1 VSLVLETS
9 GLSSGYSED
18 VLVLHDVAVAAR
30 DHQITCVIGANGV
43 GKSTLLKTIFGLLRP
58 AEGKITYDGKDITRR
73 YPYDLIRL
81 GISFVPQLRSVFPY
95 LTVHENLELAGWSY
109 RGEKKRLE
117 DTIGSVYE
125 RYPKLETLKRK
136 KAGVLSGGE
145 QRLLEIL
152 KSLVTN
158 PKTLLIDEPTAGLA
172 PQLTQSVYE
181 ELTKLKEQGITI
193 LLVDQNIRDAVA
205 LSDYVYVLEL
215 GRNKLEGPREQLEGD
230 LEQIVRGMFA

>member
-1 VSLVLETS
+1 MLETT

-18 VLVLHDVAVAAR
+18 ILVLHDVAVAAR
-30 DHQITCVIGANGV
+30 DNQITCIIGANGV
-43 GKSTLLKTIFGLLRP
+43 GKSTLLKTIFGLLKP
-58 AEGKITYDGKDITRR
+58 VKGKVTYDGKDITRR
-73 YPYDLIRL
+73 DPNDLIKM

-95 LTVHENLELAGWSY
+95 LTVQENLELAGWSY
-109 RGEKKRLE
+109 RNEKKKLE
-117 DTIGSVYE
+117 DTIHSVYG

-181 ELTKLKEQGITI
+181 ELAKLKESGLTI
-193 LLVDQNIRDAVA
+193 LLVDQNIRDAVS

-215 GRNKLEGPREQLEGD
+215 GRNKLEGPREQLEKD